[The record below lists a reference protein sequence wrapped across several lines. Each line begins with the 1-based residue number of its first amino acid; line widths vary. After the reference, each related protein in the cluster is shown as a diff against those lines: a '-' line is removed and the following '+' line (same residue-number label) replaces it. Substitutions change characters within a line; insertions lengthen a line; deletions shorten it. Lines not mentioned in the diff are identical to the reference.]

1 MKERILIVDDTT
13 DTVELLRKRFRAE
26 GYDTVEAFDGEEAL
40 AKVAESRPDLVILDV
55 MMPKLDGFEVCK
67 RLRENPATRHL
78 PVLMLTAKSETPDKV
93 QGLDLGADDYITKP
107 FDYKE
112 LAARVRSLLGKKTAS
127 KEMAEK
133 EKNEALDHMVDEV
146 SHEVRNPLVAI
157 GGFTR
162 RILKNMA
169 EDDKN
174 RPYMEII
181 LQNVAS
187 LERMVTELIELKSA
201 ALAFREPLDIH
212 ALIRESLTF
221 LDAQIRARKIAV
233 TLDLMDNPP
242 QLAVDRE
249 NFGRA
254 IFNIIEN
261 ALEAM
266 ESQPRRLAIT
276 TATAAGFFEIR
287 FHDSGK
293 GIDHDK
299 IKSIYDPFFTS
310 KTYGPGLGLTFAL
323 KTVQNHNGLIAV
335 ESEPGQGTTFT
346 IRLPIRPSR

>member
-1 MKERILIVDDTT
+1 MKEKILIVDDTA

-40 AKVAESRPDLVILDV
+40 TKVAESLPDLVILDV
-55 MMPKLDGFEVCK
+55 MMPKLDGFGVCK

-78 PVLMLTAKSETPDKV
+78 PVLMLTAKSEIPDKV
-93 QGLDLGADDYITKP
+93 QGLDIGADDYITKP

-112 LAARVRSLLGKKTAS
+112 LAARVRSLLNKKKAS

-133 EKNEALDHMVDEV
+133 EKSEALDHMVDEV

-157 GGFTR
+157 GGFAR
-162 RILKNMA
+162 RVLKNMA

-174 RPYMEII
+174 RPYLEII
-181 LQNVAS
+181 LKNVAS
-187 LERMVTELIELKSA
+187 LERMVTELIELKGA
-201 ALAFREPLDIH
+201 ALAFRESLDIH
-212 ALIRESLTF
+212 SLIKDSLALFEAKIKTREITVIL
-221 LDAQIRARKIAV
+221 A
-233 TLDLMDNPP
+233 LMDNPP
-242 QLAVDRE
+242 LLAVDRD

-261 ALEAM
+261 AIEAM
-266 ESQPRRLAIT
+266 EAPPRRLVIT
-276 TATAAGFFEIR
+276 TADMAGFFEIR
-287 FHDSGK
+287 FHDNGK
-293 GIDHDK
+293 GIDRDK

-335 ESEPGQGTTFT
+335 ESAVGQGTTFT
-346 IRLPIRPSR
+346 LRLPVRPSR